1 MGPVGSYPAWAIGA
15 GDHPRR
21 HGFAYSPMMRRLP
34 LLLAFGVFGM
44 IFGVWQ
50 VVLPDLKLALQMDDA
65 QLGLA
70 LTIGA
75 GASLPAMWV
84 AGRAV
89 DRFGAKRVLYLTA
102 LIMAAAYVAFT
113 TIPGYLL
120 LIVLLL
126 FYYAASGAFDIA
138 INAAALTFERAT
150 GIQFMT
156 TLHAAFSGGALAGAL
171 GTGALLA
178 TGVPFNLLY
187 LAVPTALA
195 ATMLVVRR
203 SSIGEDGPAATRTEA
218 SVTHAHPR
226 PRTWSFILVALGL
239 VAAMATLS
247 EGALE
252 SWSAIYLRLTLGFP
266 ASFGV
271 AGVAAFHAAMVI
283 GRLTG
288 GRVVAAIGRRWTLIA
303 GGTLALVAM
312 PIALATDEPALVLAG
327 FFIVA
332 IGLSSLFP
340 IAISMAGALHGGRGQ
355 SAATVM
361 TLGYAGFLVGPALI
375 GGIAGLSSLR
385 VALLVVAVA
394 GLVTILLAARP
405 LRRIAA

>member
-1 MGPVGSYPAWAIGA
+1 
-15 GDHPRR
+15 
-21 HGFAYSPMMRRLP
+21 MMRRIP
-34 LLLAFGVFGM
+34 LLLVFGVFGM
-44 IFGVWQ
+44 LFGVWQ
-50 VVLPDLKLALQMDDA
+50 VVLPDLTLALDIDDA

-70 LTIGA
+70 LTLGA
-75 GASLPAMWV
+75 SASLPSMWL

-102 LIMAAAYVAFT
+102 AVMAAAYIAFA
-113 TIPGYLL
+113 TIPAYLL

-126 FYYAASGAFDIA
+126 FFYGTSGAFDIA

-150 GIQFMT
+150 GMQFMT
-156 TLHAAFSGGALAGAL
+156 TLHAAFSGGALIGAL

-178 TGVPFNLLY
+178 AGTPFNLLY
-187 LAVPTALA
+187 LAVPVALA
-195 ATMLVVRR
+195 GTMLVVGR
-203 SSIGEDGPAATRTEA
+203 SSIGEGGAGAVTSAEA
-218 SVTHAHPR
+218 HGSR
-226 PRTWSFILVALGL
+226 RTWSLILVALGI

-252 SWSAIYLRLTLGFP
+252 SWTAIYLRLTLGFP
-266 ASFGV
+266 ATFGV
-271 AGVAAFHAAMVI
+271 AGVAAFHAAMVV

-288 GRVVAAIGRRWTLIA
+288 GRVVAAIGRRWTLLA

-312 PIALATDEPALVLAG
+312 PLALVSDEPAIVLSG
-327 FFIVA
+327 FFLVA

-340 IAISMAGALHGGRGQ
+340 IAISMAGTLHGGGGQ

-375 GGIAGLSSLR
+375 GGIAGLTSLR
-385 VALLVVAVA
+385 LALLVVAAA
-394 GLVTILLAARP
+394 GLVTILIAARP
-405 LRRIAA
+405 LRRIAE

>member
-1 MGPVGSYPAWAIGA
+1 
-15 GDHPRR
+15 
-21 HGFAYSPMMRRLP
+21 MMHRIP

-44 IFGVWQ
+44 LFGVWQ
-50 VVLPDLKLALQMDDA
+50 VVLPDLTLALQIDDA

-70 LTIGA
+70 LTVGA
-75 GASLPAMWV
+75 GASLPAMWL

-102 LIMAAAYVAFT
+102 SVMAAAYTAFA
-113 TIPGYLL
+113 TIPAYLL

-126 FYYAASGAFDIA
+126 FFYGASGAFDIA

-150 GIQFMT
+150 GMQFMT
-156 TLHAAFSGGALAGAL
+156 TLHAAFSGGALLGAL

-178 TGVPFNLLY
+178 AGTPFNLLY
-187 LAVPTALA
+187 LAVPVALA
-195 ATMLVVRR
+195 GTMLVVRR
-203 SSIGEDGPAATRTEA
+203 SSIGEGRAVTTTEP
-218 SVTHAHPR
+218 HGR
-226 PRTWSFILVALGL
+226 RRTWSLILVSLGI

-252 SWSAIYLRLTLGFP
+252 SWTAIYLRLTLGFP
-266 ASFGV
+266 ATFGV

-312 PIALATDEPALVLAG
+312 PLALATDEPAIVLTG
-327 FFIVA
+327 FFLVA

-340 IAISMAGALHGGRGQ
+340 IAISMAGTLHGGGRGR

-375 GGIAGLSSLR
+375 GGMAGLTSLR
-385 VALLVVAVA
+385 LALLVVAVA
-394 GLVTILLAARP
+394 GLVTIVIAARP

>member
-1 MGPVGSYPAWAIGA
+1 MHQRI
-15 GDHPRR
+15 
-21 HGFAYSPMMRRLP
+21 P

-44 IFGVWQ
+44 LFGVWQ
-50 VVLPDLKLALQMDDA
+50 VVLPDLTLALQIDDA

-70 LTIGA
+70 LTLGA
-75 GASLPAMWV
+75 AASLPSMWL
-84 AGRAV
+84 AGHAV

-102 LIMAAAYVAFT
+102 FVMAAAYTAFA
-113 TIPGYLL
+113 TIPGYIV
-120 LIVLLL
+120 LIALLL
-126 FYYAASGAFDIA
+126 FFYGASGAFDIA
-138 INAAALTFERAT
+138 INAAALGFERAT
-150 GIQFMT
+150 GAQFMT
-156 TLHAAFSGGALAGAL
+156 TLHAAFSGGALVGAL

-178 TGVPFNLLY
+178 AGSPFNLLY
-187 LAVPTALA
+187 LTVPVALA
-195 ATMLVVRR
+195 GTMLVVRR
-203 SSIGEDGPAATRTEA
+203 SPVGAAPSTAATTPERH
-218 SVTHAHPR
+218 VTR
-226 PRTWSFILVALGL
+226 RTWSLLLVALGV

-252 SWSAIYLRLTLGFP
+252 SWTAIYLRLTLGFP
-266 ASFGV
+266 ATFGV

-288 GRVVAAIGRRWTLIA
+288 GRVVARIGRRGTLLA

-312 PIALATDEPALVLAG
+312 PLALATDEPAIVLGG
-327 FFIVA
+327 FFLVA

-340 IAISMAGALHGGRGQ
+340 IAISMAGTLHAERGQ
-355 SAATVM
+355 AAATVM

-394 GLVTILLAARP
+394 GLVTILIAARP
-405 LRRIAA
+405 LRRMTE

>member
-1 MGPVGSYPAWAIGA
+1 
-15 GDHPRR
+15 
-21 HGFAYSPMMRRLP
+21 MMRRIP

-44 IFGVWQ
+44 LFGVWQ
-50 VVLPDLKLALQMDDA
+50 VVLPDLTLALRIDDA

-70 LTIGA
+70 LTLGA
-75 GASLPAMWV
+75 GASLPSMWL

-102 LIMAAAYVAFT
+102 SVMAGAYTAFA
-113 TIPGYLL
+113 TIPTYLL

-126 FYYAASGAFDIA
+126 CFYGASGAFDIA

-150 GIQFMT
+150 GMQFMT
-156 TLHAAFSGGALAGAL
+156 TLHAAFSGGALLGAL

-178 TGVPFNLLY
+178 TGTAFNLLY
-187 LAVPTALA
+187 LAVPIALA
-195 ATMLVVRR
+195 GTMLVVRR
-203 SSIGEDGPAATRTEA
+203 SSIGEGGGVTTTEA
-218 SVTHAHPR
+218 HGSR
-226 PRTWSFILVALGL
+226 RTWSLILVALGI

-252 SWSAIYLRLTLGFP
+252 SWTAIYLRLALGFP
-266 ASFGV
+266 ATFGV

-288 GRVVAAIGRRWTLIA
+288 GRVVAAIGRRWTLLA
-303 GGTLALVAM
+303 GGTLALLAM
-312 PIALATDEPALVLAG
+312 PLALSTDEPAIVLSG
-327 FFIVA
+327 FFLVA

-340 IAISMAGALHGGRGQ
+340 IAISMAGTLHGGRGQ

-375 GGIAGLSSLR
+375 GGIAGLTSLR
-385 VALLVVAVA
+385 LALLVVAAA
-394 GLVTILLAARP
+394 GLVTILIAARP